1 MVSRRGARVAAG
13 PLSHEPRQ
21 HARTAGVTTLRL
33 LDDVIELD
41 GRPVARLLP
50 KLSPTLAHRLEEA
63 FDALDEDALYISQ
76 LEDRIA
82 ELEARLAALA
92 PGERS

>member
-1 MVSRRGARVAAG
+1 MS
-13 PLSHEPRQ
+13 
-21 HARTAGVTTLRL
+21 TLRL

-50 KLSPTLAHRLEEA
+50 GLQLSLRDRLTEA
-63 FDALDEDALYISQ
+63 FDCLDEDALYISQ
-76 LEDRIA
+76 LEGRIA
-82 ELEARLAALA
+82 ELEAQLAALA